1 MFISA
6 REIKN
11 KGMLTWK
18 NNDGRYNKYDD
29 VYGKMMCEMKCM
41 KMMMN
46 NMMQMNVNMDKAMVS
61 KMHECDEMMTSTMS
75 MMKATKEKCC

>member
-1 MFISA
+1 MEKTMMEGTTSMMMSM
-6 REIKN
+6 E
-11 KGMLTWK
+11 
-18 NNDGRYNKYDD
+18 
-29 VYGKMMCEMKCM
+29 KMMCEMKCM

-46 NMMQMNVNMDKAMVS
+46 NMMQMNVNMDKAMIS

>member
-29 VYGKMMCEMKCM
+29 VYGK
-41 KMMMN
+41 N
-46 NMMQMNVNMDKAMVS
+46 DV
-61 KMHECDEMMTSTMS
+61 
-75 MMKATKEKCC
+75 

>member
-1 MFISA
+1 MEKTMMEDTTSMMMSM
-6 REIKN
+6 E
-11 KGMLTWK
+11 
-18 NNDGRYNKYDD
+18 
-29 VYGKMMCEMKCM
+29 KMMCEMKCM
-41 KMMMN
+41 KMMMNNMMN